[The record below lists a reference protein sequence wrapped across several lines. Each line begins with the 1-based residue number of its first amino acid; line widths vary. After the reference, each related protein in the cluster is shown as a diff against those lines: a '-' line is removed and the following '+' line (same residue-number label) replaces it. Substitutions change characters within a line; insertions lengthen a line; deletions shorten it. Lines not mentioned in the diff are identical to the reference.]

1 MNTVRINIAAMLLIC
16 LILSGLSGSRGSEL
30 RCNCVKYY
38 FGIPWTATCVYLKPK
53 SIECNNYELIVYDG
67 SPHKTCVRVRN
78 PSVFDRLDKQTWF
91 TVTKKPNRHISLKPQ
106 RTSCAVPKS

>member
-1 MNTVRINIAAMLLIC
+1 MNTVRVNIAAMLLIC
-16 LILSGLSGSRGSEL
+16 LILSGFSDSQGSEL
-30 RCNCVKYY
+30 RCSCVKYY
-38 FGIPWTATCVYLKPK
+38 YGIPWTATCVYLKPK
-53 SIECNNYELIVYDG
+53 SVECNNYELIVYDG